1 MKEHIKHQVILKD
14 GVPIFVLVPYN
25 EYLEFQKPQPKVYF
39 PHDVVEK
46 SVVEGKGLVRAWRE
60 HKGISQ
66 EEMADRMGIT
76 QAAYSQM
83 EKPKARLRKTTLER
97 IAAALDVD
105 IEQLKI

>member
-1 MKEHIKHQVILKD
+1 MKGHIKHQIIEKD
-14 GVPIFVLVPYN
+14 GVPMFVIVPYH
-25 EYLEFQKPQPKVYF
+25 EYLQFQKDEPKIYF
-39 PHDVVEK
+39 PHEVVEK

-60 HKGISQ
+60 YQGVSQ
-66 EEMADRMGIT
+66 EEIANRLGIT